1 MEMEYG
7 SLYQGAARCGRTPNG
22 TDRPMTIAI
31 KSTIV
36 LSALALFLG
45 LAVASP
51 AAWAFADQADSG
63 TYDIDK
69 EDAELG
75 DYFGWNS
82 RADRKDARSGYDLGW
97 TFGFG
102 RPAGS
107 GKGDARIPADA
118 GPSAPVRPANA
129 PDPQEGK

>member
-1 MEMEYG
+1 MEMEFG
-7 SLYQGAARCGRTPNG
+7 SLYQGATRRGRTPNG

-31 KSTIV
+31 KSNIV
-36 LSALALFLG
+36 LSALVVFLG

-51 AAWAFADQADSG
+51 AAWAFTDQTDIR
-63 TYDIDK
+63 TTDIDK

-75 DYFGWNS
+75 DYSAWNS
-82 RADRKDARSGYDLGW
+82 GADRKDARSEYDLGW

-107 GKGDARIPADA
+107 GEEDAKAPA
-118 GPSAPVRPANA
+118 GSAPPVLPVDA
-129 PDPQEGK
+129 PDPEEGK

>member
-1 MEMEYG
+1 
-7 SLYQGAARCGRTPNG
+7 
-22 TDRPMTIAI
+22 MTIAM
-31 KSTIV
+31 KSNIV
-36 LSALALFLG
+36 LSALAVFLG

-51 AAWAFADQADSG
+51 AAWAFAEQTDSR

-75 DYFGWNS
+75 DYSGWNS
-82 RADRKDARSGYDLGW
+82 HADRKDARSGYDLGG
-97 TFGFG
+97 TLGFGRPAGRGFG

-107 GKGDARIPADA
+107 GKGDARTPADA

-129 PDPQEGK
+129 PDPGAGK

>member
-1 MEMEYG
+1 
-7 SLYQGAARCGRTPNG
+7 
-22 TDRPMTIAI
+22 MTIAI
-31 KSTIV
+31 KSNIV
-36 LSALALFLG
+36 FSALAVFLG

-51 AAWAFADQADSG
+51 VAWAFADQADSW

-75 DYFGWNS
+75 DYSGWNS
-82 RADRKDARSGYDLGW
+82 GADRTDARSRYDLGW
-97 TFGFG
+97 TIGLG

-118 GPSAPVRPANA
+118 GPVRPATA
-129 PDPQEGK
+129 PDPGDGK

>member
-1 MEMEYG
+1 
-7 SLYQGAARCGRTPNG
+7 
-22 TDRPMTIAI
+22 MTIAI
-31 KSTIV
+31 KSNIV
-36 LSALALFLG
+36 LSALAVFLG

-51 AAWAFADQADSG
+51 AAWAFADQTDSR

-75 DYFGWNS
+75 DYSGWNS

-97 TFGFG
+97 TFGVD

-107 GKGDARIPADA
+107 GEEDAKAPAGS
-118 GPSAPVRPANA
+118 GPSAPVLPVDS
-129 PDPQEGK
+129 PDPGDGK

>member
-1 MEMEYG
+1 
-7 SLYQGAARCGRTPNG
+7 
-22 TDRPMTIAI
+22 MTIAI
-31 KSTIV
+31 KSNIV
-36 LSALALFLG
+36 FSALAVFLG

-51 AAWAFADQADSG
+51 AAWAFADQADSW

-75 DYFGWNS
+75 DYSGWNS
-82 RADRKDARSGYDLGW
+82 RPDRKDAGYDLGW

-107 GKGDARIPADA
+107 GEEDAKAPA
-118 GPSAPVRPANA
+118 GSAPPVLPVDA
-129 PDPQEGK
+129 PDPEEGK

>member
-1 MEMEYG
+1 
-7 SLYQGAARCGRTPNG
+7 
-22 TDRPMTIAI
+22 MTIVI
-31 KSTIV
+31 KCNIV
-36 LSALALFLG
+36 LSALAVFLG

-51 AAWAFADQADSG
+51 AAWAFADQTDSG

-75 DYFGWNS
+75 DYSGWNS
-82 RADRKDARSGYDLGW
+82 RADRKDARSGYNLGW

-107 GKGDARIPADA
+107 GEEDAKDPADA
-118 GPSAPVRPANA
+118 GPSAPVLPVDA

>member
-1 MEMEYG
+1 
-7 SLYQGAARCGRTPNG
+7 
-22 TDRPMTIAI
+22 MTIAI
-31 KSTIV
+31 KSNIV
-36 LSALALFLG
+36 LSALAVFLG

-51 AAWAFADQADSG
+51 VAWAFADQANSW

-75 DYFGWNS
+75 DYSAWNS
-82 RADRKDARSGYDLGW
+82 RADRKDAWPGYDFGW

-102 RPAGS
+102 RPAGTD
-107 GKGDARIPADA
+107 KGDARTPADA
-118 GPSAPVRPANA
+118 GPSAPALPVDT

>member
-1 MEMEYG
+1 
-7 SLYQGAARCGRTPNG
+7 
-22 TDRPMTIAI
+22 MTLAI
-31 KSTIV
+31 KSPIV
-36 LSALALFLG
+36 LSALAVFLG

-51 AAWAFADQADSG
+51 AAWAFADQTDSA

-75 DYFGWNS
+75 DYSAWNS
-82 RADRKDARSGYDLGW
+82 RADGKDARSGYDLGW

-107 GKGDARIPADA
+107 GEEDAKAPANA
-118 GPSAPVRPANA
+118 GPSAPVLPVDAA
-129 PDPQEGK
+129 DPEEGK

>member
-1 MEMEYG
+1 
-7 SLYQGAARCGRTPNG
+7 
-22 TDRPMTIAI
+22 MTIAI
-31 KSTIV
+31 KSTIAPAV
-36 LSALALFLG
+36 LAVFLG

-51 AAWAFADQADSG
+51 AAWAFADQTDSG

-75 DYFGWNS
+75 DYSGWNS
-82 RADRKDARSGYDLGW
+82 GADRKDARSGYDLGW

-107 GKGDARIPADA
+107 GQDDGQT
-118 GPSAPVRPANA
+118 PANSGRSG
-129 PDPQEGK
+129 PIPPVGSSQPKDRNTFNDRQGTTPRTT